1 VRARRGF
8 IARIVL
14 TATLVVACSP
24 APLLPSAEPMSAEQ
38 ALQAALARPVTW
50 PPLPADPA
58 FILAARRLCLSDL
71 RVDPNLK
78 FVLEDRREPG
88 TATVV
93 FGDAKTVAFCGMKRM
108 AEGIMPDGG
117 SGTQA
122 RWRPEVGVLV
132 GEGGLTIES
141 GTGAGSW
148 ASLLGLAP
156 GDAVRVRAI
165 VGGRPVD
172 AVLADGI
179 YSVSWPGSGASPT
192 TLVAFDA
199 GGRELSRIE
208 GEGLAGLF
216 RCREPGCSAP
226 P

>member
-1 VRARRGF
+1 MRARRGF

-14 TATLVVACSP
+14 TATLVSACSQ
-24 APLLPSAEPMSAEQ
+24 APFVPSAEPMSAEE
-38 ALQAALARPVTW
+38 ALRAALARPVVW
-50 PPLPADPA
+50 PALAADPA

-78 FVLEDRREPG
+78 FVLEDRRELG

-93 FGDAKTVAFCGMKRM
+93 FADAKTVAFCGMRRM

-122 RWRPEVGVLV
+122 RWTPEVGVVV

-141 GTGAGSW
+141 GSGAGSW

-156 GDAVRVRAI
+156 IDAIRVRAI

-179 YSVSWPGSGASPT
+179 YSVSWPEGAASPT
-192 TLVAFDA
+192 ALVAFGV
-199 GGRELSRIE
+199 GGNQVGRIAAE
-208 GEGLAGLF
+208 ELAGLF
-216 RCREPGCSAP
+216 RCRGPGCSAP